1 MWQSKIT
8 GPMKKVGCIT
18 VTNPTAEAM
27 VPYLGLID
35 TKRQCATA
43 ERKAKTWVPV
53 MALGH

>member
-35 TKRQCATA
+35 KKRQCAPA